1 MNANKNNGQDVMET
15 VDLVVDEFHAKK
27 EELIPILMKI
37 NQRIGFIPN
46 EAFERIS
53 ARTRIPKSQIY
64 SVASF
69 YHMISTQPVGRHVIK
84 FCESAPCHVAGG
96 REVWKALLSE
106 LGIQPGDTSEDG
118 KWTLMTTSCL
128 GVCAVGPVMM
138 VDEDIYGN
146 LTPEQLPDI
155 LGKYE

>member
-1 MNANKNNGQDVMET
+1 MTESKNNGRGVTDVVNM
-15 VDLVVDEFHAKK
+15 VVDEFHEKE

-37 NQRIGFIPN
+37 NQEVGYLPS
-46 EAFERIS
+46 EALELIS
-53 ARTRIPKSQIY
+53 SRMHIPKSRLF

-69 YHMISTQPVGRHVIK
+69 YHMLFTKPMGRHVIK

-96 REVWKALLSE
+96 REVWEKLQSE
-106 LGIQPGDTSEDG
+106 LKLESGETSQDG
-118 KWTLMTTSCL
+118 KWTLITTSCL

-146 LTPEQLPDI
+146 IQPNDI
-155 LGKYE
+155 PGILEKYE